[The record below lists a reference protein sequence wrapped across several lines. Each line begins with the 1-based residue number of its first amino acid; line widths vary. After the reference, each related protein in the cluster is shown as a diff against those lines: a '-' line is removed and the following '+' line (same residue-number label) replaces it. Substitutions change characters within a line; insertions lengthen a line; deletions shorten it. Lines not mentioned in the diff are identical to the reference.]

1 MSAMSWGSGSAPS
14 FSDSAVALTTAMNR
28 IANHTKW
35 IERVPRRVVALL
47 EMQTTE
53 LGRPRRQA
61 SARPPGVKPGED
73 EESDESVD
81 RRKHCA
87 DRLRLFFFRGRPG
100 QRFHRP
106 VCGPEK
112 SARGASMAGASRSS
126 QTTRRRARVRSMGIL
141 AWQGELQRAQRGRR
155 PRDAREQGSAAS
167 RKRHLATALFH
178 PSGGAFWSAGTWREI
193 AFYTANQCKHFGVWR
208 GLHAPRVNWPR
219 QIRAAYILVIDV
231 IARPVMRP

>member
-1 MSAMSWGSGSAPS
+1 
-14 FSDSAVALTTAMNR
+14 MNR

-112 SARGASMAGASRSS
+112 KRKGRIDGRRESVVPNDPQAGASEIY
-126 QTTRRRARVRSMGIL
+126 GIL